1 MPAEIALIV
10 AHTSLSFDDVGKL
23 NLPQFR
29 ALQTAIIEKA
39 KMANPFF
46 IGDGQKSP
54 KPGDKVALSQ
64 EQFAELVDRRKKELG
79 KDVLSLDE
87 VF

>member
-1 MPAEIALIV
+1 
-10 AHTSLSFDDVGKL
+10 
-23 NLPQFR
+23 
-29 ALQTAIIEKA
+29 
-39 KMANPFF
+39 MANPFF

-64 EQFAELVDRRKKELG
+64 EQFAELVDRRKRELG